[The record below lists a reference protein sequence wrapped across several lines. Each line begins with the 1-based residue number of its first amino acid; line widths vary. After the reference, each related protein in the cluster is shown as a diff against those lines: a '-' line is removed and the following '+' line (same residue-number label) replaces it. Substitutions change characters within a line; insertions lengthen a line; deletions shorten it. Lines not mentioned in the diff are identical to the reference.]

1 MEFAKYKR
9 QINVSEYYK
18 MAEVGILKRGEK
30 LELIQGEII
39 RKFPNS
45 PRQASFTNRLNAR
58 LGKIIA
64 NEALLSIKHPLR
76 IDEYNEPEPDIAVL
90 AYREDYYSLS
100 HPKANQVFFIIEL
113 AETSLNF
120 DREIKAPLYARAG
133 IPVYW
138 ILDLKH
144 ENLEVYSNPQDG
156 LYRRNDFKKNSDK
169 VKIPGFDVE
178 ILVSDILT

>member
-18 MAEVGILKRGEK
+18 MAEVGILKREEK
-30 LELIQGEII
+30 LELIQGEIL

-45 PRQASFTNRLNAR
+45 PRQAGFSKRLNAV

-64 NEALLSIKHPLR
+64 DKALLSIKHPLR
-76 IDEYNEPEPDIAVL
+76 IDENNEPEPDIAVL
-90 AYREDYYSLS
+90 KYREDYYSS
-100 HPKANQVFFIIEL
+100 AHPKANEVFFIIEL
-113 AETSLNF
+113 AEKSLNF
-120 DREIKAPLYARAG
+120 DRKIKAPLYAKAG
-133 IPVYW
+133 IPVCW

-144 ENLEVYSNPQDG
+144 EKLEIYSNPQYG
-156 LYRRNDFKKNSDK
+156 IYRRNDFKKKSDK
-169 VKIPGFDVE
+169 LKIPGFDLE

>member
-1 MEFAKYKR
+1 MEFTKYKR

-18 MAEVGILKRGEK
+18 MAEVGILKREEK
-30 LELIQGEII
+30 LELIHGEII

-45 PRQASFTNRLNAR
+45 PRQASYSNRINAL

-64 NEALLSIKHPLR
+64 NKGLLSIKHPLR

-90 AYREDYYSLS
+90 EYREDYYSS
-100 HPKANQVFFIIEL
+100 AHPKANEVFFIIEL

-120 DREIKAPLYARAG
+120 DRKIKAPLYAKAG

-144 ENLEVYSNPQDG
+144 EKLEIYSNPQYG
-156 LYRRNDFKKNSDK
+156 IYRRNDLKEKTDK
-169 VKIPGFDVE
+169 VKIPGFDLE
-178 ILVSDILT
+178 ILVSNILT

>member
-9 QINVSEYYK
+9 RINVSEYYR
-18 MAEVGILKRGEK
+18 MAEVGILKREEK
-30 LELIQGEII
+30 LELIQGEIL

-45 PRQASFTNRLNAR
+45 PRQAGFSNRLNAV

-64 NEALLSIKHPLR
+64 NKALLSVKHPLR

-90 AYREDYYSLS
+90 EYKEDYYTSA
-100 HPKANQVFFIIEL
+100 HPKADQVLFLVEL
-113 AETSLNF
+113 AETSLDF

-144 ENLEVYSNPQDG
+144 ENLEVYSNPQNG
-156 LYRRNDFKKNSDK
+156 LYSLNDFKKKSDK
-169 VKIPGFDVE
+169 VKIPGFDLE